1 MSLVGKPA
9 PNFTATAA
17 LNQEEKEIQLSD
29 YKGRLILF
37 FFYPFDF
44 SRVCPTELL
53 SFSDKLDEFKKR
65 GVEVIGCSVDSVHA
79 HKAWLR
85 TPREHTGIE
94 HVAYPIVSD
103 MTKSIARD
111 YGVLLEDQGYALRA
125 SFLIDKDFIVRMEH
139 VYDRPLV
146 RSVEETLRVIDAW
159 MFFEKNGEVCPA
171 NWHPG
176 DEAMTTS
183 AAGISGFFGKKH

>member
-9 PNFTATAA
+9 PDFTATAA

-29 YKGRLILF
+29 YKGKLILF

-44 SRVCPTELL
+44 TYVCPTEIRA
-53 SFSDKLDEFKKR
+53 FSDKLDEFKKR

-85 TPREHTGIE
+85 TPREKGGIE
-94 HVAYPIVSD
+94 HVAYPIVAD

-111 YGVLLEDQGYALRA
+111 YGVLLEDKGYALRG
-125 SFLIDKDFIVRMEH
+125 SFLIDKDFIVRMEQ
-139 VYDRPLV
+139 VYDGPLG

-159 MFFEKNGEVCPA
+159 IFFEKNGEVCPA
-171 NWHPG
+171 DWHPG
-176 DEAMTTS
+176 DEAMATS
-183 AAGISGFFGKKH
+183 AAGITNFFGKKH